1 MNLVKCGAPL
11 CPNMVEIGEIE
22 YLKMEAESLLKGG
35 DFAAFVFCPEHNERI
50 TNGRVSDNDP
60 NTNPDLNK

>member
-1 MNLVKCGAPL
+1 MIVNCIAPE
-11 CPNMVEIGEIE
+11 CKRKVEVGFLSYIG
-22 YLKMEAESLLKGG
+22 MCFGSLFRGG
-35 DFAAFVFCPEHNERI
+35 NFSAAVFCPEHNERI

>member
-1 MNLVKCGAPL
+1 MLKPCSAPD
-11 CPNMVEIGEIE
+11 CPKMVEIDAIE

-35 DFAAFVFCPEHNERI
+35 DFEAFVFCPEHNERI

-60 NTNPDLNK
+60 NTNPDLNR